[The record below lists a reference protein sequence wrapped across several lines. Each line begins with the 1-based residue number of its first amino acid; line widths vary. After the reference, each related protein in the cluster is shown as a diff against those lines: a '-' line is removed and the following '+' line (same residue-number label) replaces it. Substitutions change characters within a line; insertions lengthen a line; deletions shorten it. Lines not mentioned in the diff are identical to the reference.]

1 MRNPDNSP
9 EQAPATRGRSL
20 SVRLGVALTLIFVLG
35 GIAVAFAALAYGR
48 NAAQQSYDRLLIGA
62 ASQIARSVSLREGA
76 VFVDLPVSAF
86 ELLSLAPDD
95 RVVYAVYDAERRLI
109 TGYDALMPPE
119 SDATFANADFAGEP
133 VRIARV
139 QRLFAERSYSGS
151 VDVLVGQTT
160 LARDQL
166 AAQITRN
173 ALVAAGIAGLI
184 MSALAVFAV
193 RSALDP
199 VKRIESSL
207 SLRAP
212 QDLTP
217 INVEAPREILS
228 LVQALNRFMARLDR
242 QVGVMRNLIG
252 DASHQLRTPIA
263 ALRAQ
268 AQLAEEE
275 ADPAR
280 LRKIVRRIHARSE
293 NLSHLTDQLLNHAL
307 IIHRADSTPLER
319 LDLRMV
325 AIRTMENTDALFA
338 SQSLPQ
344 LDLPE
349 DPVWC
354 DGDAFSLAEA
364 CKNLIGNALRHG
376 AAPVT
381 FSVATE
387 AGFAR
392 IAVRDAGAGIPET
405 HWKDAGTRYA
415 RETGVSPKSVGL
427 GLAIVQ
433 AVAVAHRG
441 RLEFRRTEPSGFEA
455 AIVLPL
461 VAAGE
466 G

>member
-1 MRNPDNSP
+1 MRIP
-9 EQAPATRGRSL
+9 EQDPAKRGRSL
-20 SVRLGVALTLIFVLG
+20 TVRLGAALTLIFVLG
-35 GIAVAFAALAYGR
+35 GIAIAFAALAYGR
-48 NAAQQSYDRLLIGA
+48 SAAQQSYDRLLIGA
-62 ASQIARSVSLREGA
+62 ASQIARSISLREGA

-95 RVVYAVYDAERRLI
+95 RVTYAVHDAQGRLI
-109 TGYDALMPPE
+109 TGYDALTAPDG
-119 SDATFANADFAGEP
+119 DATFANGTFAGEP

-173 ALVAAGIAGLI
+173 ALVAAAIAGLI

-207 SLRAP
+207 RVRTP

-217 INVEAPREILS
+217 VNVEVPREILS

-275 ADPAR
+275 ADPDR
-280 LRKIVRRIHARSE
+280 LRKIVHRIHARSE

-307 IIHRADSTPLER
+307 IIHRADSAPLER
-319 LDLRMV
+319 LDLRTV
-325 AIRTMENTDALFA
+325 AIRAIENTDAVFA
-338 SQSLPQ
+338 SQGLPS

-349 DPVWC
+349 DPVRC
-354 DGDAFSLAEA
+354 DGDAFSLGEA
-364 CKNLIGNALRHG
+364 CKNLIANALRHG
-376 AAPVT
+376 AEPVT
-381 FSVATE
+381 LSVATE
-387 AGFAR
+387 AGSAR
-392 IAVRDAGAGIPET
+392 IAVRDAGPGIPET

-415 RETGVSPKSVGL
+415 RDTGVSPKSVGL

-441 RLEFRRTEPSGFEA
+441 RLEFRLAEPSGFEA

-461 VAAGE
+461 VEGGE